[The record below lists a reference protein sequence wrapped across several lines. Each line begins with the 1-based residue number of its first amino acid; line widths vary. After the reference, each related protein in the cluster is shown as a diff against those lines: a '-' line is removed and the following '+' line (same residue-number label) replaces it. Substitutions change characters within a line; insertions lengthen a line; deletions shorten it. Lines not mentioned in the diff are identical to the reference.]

1 MAYPPDTDQTMVTIH
16 ETLSDHRSW
25 KNQMAQLKRA
35 GYQEP

>member
-1 MAYPPDTDQTMVTIH
+1 MVYPPEPDKPAVTIH

-25 KNQMAQLKRA
+25 KNQMAALKRS